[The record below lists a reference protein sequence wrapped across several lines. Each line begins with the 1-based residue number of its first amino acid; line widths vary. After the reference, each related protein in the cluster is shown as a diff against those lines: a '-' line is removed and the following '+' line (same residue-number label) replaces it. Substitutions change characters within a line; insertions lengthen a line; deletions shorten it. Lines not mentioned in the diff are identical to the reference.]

1 MSEYNYIGSEL
12 DLFAKAT
19 RLKSYWR
26 SFLASAISGDVL
38 EVGAGI
44 GSNTGVLSG
53 LPVKS
58 WTCLEPDGQLCAR
71 IPRELAG
78 TIIHGSIADLPAI
91 PSYDTIVYIDV
102 LEHIEKDKAELEG
115 AFRLLRKGG
124 HLCVLAPAHQAL
136 FSPFDAAVGHY
147 RRYSKQSLKDAGP
160 TGAQL
165 TTLAYLDC
173 AGMLA
178 SIGNRILLK
187 QSAPTE
193 GQIATWDRYLVPISR
208 QLDPLLGFTI
218 GKSVVAVWK
227 A

>member
-1 MSEYNYIGSEL
+1 MSDYNYIGSEL

-19 RLKSYWR
+19 GWKSYWR
-26 SFLASAISGDVL
+26 SFLAPMISGDVL

-44 GSNTGVLSG
+44 GSNTGVFSG

-58 WTCLEPDGQLCAR
+58 WTCLEPDQQLYAR

-78 TIIHGSIADLPAI
+78 TLINGKIADLPAI

-102 LEHIEKDKAELEG
+102 LEHIEDDKGELEG
-115 AFRLLRKGG
+115 AFRLLRRGG
-124 HLCVLAPAHQAL
+124 HLCVLAPAHQGL
-136 FSPFDAAVGHY
+136 FTPFDAAIGHY
-147 RRYSKQSLKDAGP
+147 RRYSKKSLKDVGP
-160 TGAQL
+160 PNARL

-173 AGMLA
+173 AGILA
-178 SIGNRILLK
+178 SIGNRVLFK

-208 QLDPLLGFTI
+208 RLDSVFGYTI
-218 GKSVVAVWK
+218 GKSVVGVWE